1 MQLIH
6 DRQGHHVAL
15 VRCSVHEYIFS
26 LLACPLLSRAKGYS
40 WHASRSLFVQRA
52 IGAINLGEQ
61 IIAKTYKGKEA
72 EATINFQA
80 DAAVMGAQGYFPV
93 FQSWEP
99 GQWQSRTFITVLL
112 LCFLIVGIPALVYML
127 IVSPDGALTVTY
139 VSSTG
144 DPTPEGALRPQPS
157 YAERQLIEP
166 ETAPARA

>member
-1 MQLIH
+1 M
-6 DRQGHHVAL
+6 
-15 VRCSVHEYIFS
+15 
-26 LLACPLLSRAKGYS
+26 
-40 WHASRSLFVQRA
+40 
-52 IGAINLGEQ
+52 GEQ
-61 IIAKTYKGKEA
+61 IIAKTYTGKEA

-80 DAAVMGAQGYFPV
+80 DAAVMAAQARGYSPV

-127 IVSPDGALTVTY
+127 IVSPEGALTVTY